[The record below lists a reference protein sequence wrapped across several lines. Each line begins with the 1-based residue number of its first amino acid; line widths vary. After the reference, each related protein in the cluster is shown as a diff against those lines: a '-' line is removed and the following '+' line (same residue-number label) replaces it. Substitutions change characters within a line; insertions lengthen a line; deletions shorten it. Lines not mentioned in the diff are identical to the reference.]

1 LRLRSTGTVRPEDAA
16 DLVRWAQEQVDARRI
31 ERYAL
36 TPASLEDV
44 YIRLV
49 GLEQTADG
57 ADQGAARPQV
67 AADPETGST
76 TGGAE

>member
-1 LRLRSTGTVRPEDAA
+1 MRPADAA
-16 DLVRWAQEQVDARRI
+16 HLVRWAQEQVNARRI

-44 YIRLV
+44 YIRLT
-49 GLEQTADG
+49 GLEQTADRADEG
-57 ADQGAARPQV
+57 AVRPQV

-76 TGGAE
+76 TGGAA